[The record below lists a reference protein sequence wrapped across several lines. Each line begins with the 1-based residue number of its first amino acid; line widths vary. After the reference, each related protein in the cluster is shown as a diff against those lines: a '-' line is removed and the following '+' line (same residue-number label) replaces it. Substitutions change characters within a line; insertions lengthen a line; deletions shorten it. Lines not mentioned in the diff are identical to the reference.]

1 VRDRITLARDRLD
14 KTAGE
19 LVARREADRVNQDIQ
34 TVPVLAKFG
43 KHRVDFLVARHV
55 TGKQ

>member
-1 VRDRITLARDRLD
+1 MSCEIA